1 MSYAFMPDALEA
13 NAAGQLTDAQHAMF
27 AEGSFV
33 MRLMPTVTGDLH
45 KGAVAVVEGALRKKM
60 PINVS
65 QSPESSGMQL
75 HALEVEGV
83 DYEVPSRRVWDEV
96 PTTGWV
102 RLYYLPRS
110 RVTVNLEIL
119 PDPAVDASP
128 QDVVGTVRDVIGSAL
143 SPGVT
148 KRSRIKRAE
157 RAAHAQAVV
166 RSAMN
171 GGTGPQTAPVS
182 AVSGTATRED
192 LVGSWTS
199 MFFNVEV
206 SGDGTLTINNA
217 QGVRQPG
224 RWMVDTQSQLHV
236 QIDDE
241 DDLVTPFMVADN
253 QLTIQFAGQELTL
266 QRAR

>member
-1 MSYAFMPDALEA
+1 MRRNPPDHERGGPSPFSSYPPVVELRDRRVTRGYAAQGRCKEDAMSYAFMPDALEA

-128 QDVVGTVRDVIGSAL
+128 QMSSVRCVTS
-143 SPGVT
+143 SP
-148 KRSRIKRAE
+148 RR
-157 RAAHAQAVV
+157 
-166 RSAMN
+166 
-171 GGTGPQTAPVS
+171 
-182 AVSGTATRED
+182 
-192 LVGSWTS
+192 
-199 MFFNVEV
+199 
-206 SGDGTLTINNA
+206 
-217 QGVRQPG
+217 
-224 RWMVDTQSQLHV
+224 
-236 QIDDE
+236 
-241 DDLVTPFMVADN
+241 
-253 QLTIQFAGQELTL
+253 
-266 QRAR
+266 